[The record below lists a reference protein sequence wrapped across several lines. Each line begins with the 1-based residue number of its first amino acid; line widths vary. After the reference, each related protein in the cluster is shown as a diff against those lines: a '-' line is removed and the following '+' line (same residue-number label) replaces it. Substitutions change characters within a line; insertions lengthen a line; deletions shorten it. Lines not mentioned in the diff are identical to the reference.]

1 MTTMNDDAS
10 GTTDAP
16 TVAHLLAGGE
26 MLRSQMP
33 TARFW
38 SPEKRLAAAV
48 LTAALMTIRNHY
60 GDPGH
65 AEAVAEDLAWV
76 ASGDQHPF
84 SFLFLCGLFDLDP
97 AWVRETVERWK
108 AKPREERAPFSL
120 HRHAA

>member
-1 MTTMNDDAS
+1 MNDDVRDAV
-10 GTTDAP
+10 TDAP

-26 MLRSQMP
+26 VLRSQMP
-33 TARFW
+33 MARSW

-60 GDPGH
+60 GDPSH

-76 ASGDQHPF
+76 ASDEQRAFG
-84 SFLFLCGLFDLDP
+84 FLFLCGVFDLDP
-97 AWVRETVERWK
+97 AWVRETVDRWK